1 MIFQLNLIAHHTDDN
16 YDYQQLH
23 CEVSKIVSESNER
36 VIHWVIQSNFHMIN
50 NMFTIANIEPWI
62 FFFFSR
68 YVGDDDHVMMSL
80 EDNLTDHVFIM
91 KHCVHVHVYHDGKC
105 LNIKY

>member
-36 VIHWVIQSNFHMIN
+36 VIH
-50 NMFTIANIEPWI
+50 
-62 FFFFSR
+62 
-68 YVGDDDHVMMSL
+68 
-80 EDNLTDHVFIM
+80 
-91 KHCVHVHVYHDGKC
+91 
-105 LNIKY
+105 

>member
-50 NMFTIANIEPWI
+50 NMFTIANIEPW
-62 FFFFSR
+62 FFFFQ
-68 YVGDDDHVMMSL
+68 GTMVMMTMSW
-80 EDNLTDHVFIM
+80 
-91 KHCVHVHVYHDGKC
+91 C
-105 LNIKY
+105 LLKTI